1 MLVDLTWL
9 PQDMW
14 GISLCLPTFFV
25 RSLLC
30 SAIRP
35 KPYLLSLHTS
45 VAMISTIYFFA
56 LLSINLEALQVMK
69 LRLSLALLLL
79 GAGGLSENPR
89 RTELDFCP
97 YERAA
102 SPPSPSFTPMLPVF
116 YENHFISNRVLDSL
130 ECKKLLELHV
140 FFIRNHF
147 ISSLVLDS
155 LNLRNF

>member
-1 MLVDLTWL
+1 MVFSRYV
-9 PQDMW
+9 
-14 GISLCLPTFFV
+14 GISLCLHTFFV

-102 SPPSPSFTPMLPVF
+102 SPPPRHLRLCYPF
-116 YENHFISNRVLDSL
+116 
-130 ECKKLLELHV
+130 LELLNFRLIEV
-140 FFIRNHF
+140 FFGI
-147 ISSLVLDS
+147 LVGLKVIKQKPTFEDCA
-155 LNLRNF
+155 LKTVNNTG